1 MIRTVAPALR
11 YRRTSATP
19 VPLISYLI
27 MYNIYPPSPKDPEP
41 TADVEV
47 ETRWTLAGRKRS
59 QNRFLKGPVLLKP
72 LQAAARLPGRTLHL
86 YLAIRHR
93 CDLRRSRTVT
103 LPSAYLRSWGLD
115 KHAKSRALA
124 GLELAR
130 LITVDRNRG
139 HTVVVTLL

>member
-1 MIRTVAPALR
+1 M
-11 YRRTSATP
+11 
-19 VPLISYLI
+19 
-27 MYNIYPPSPKDPEP
+27 NIYPFPRPEP
-41 TADVEV
+41 ATEVEV
-47 ETRWTLAGRKRS
+47 ETRWTLAGSKRF
-59 QNRFLKGPVLLKP
+59 QGRFLKGPVLLKP

-93 CDLRRSRTVT
+93 CDLRQSRAVT